1 MENKFEYITYKEKV
15 GKAVLKLNRP
25 LVHNALNYQMLVEI
39 NEVVKLVSTNDTVE
53 VLVISGKGKSFC
65 AGADISWFAGL
76 RDLPVEKQKEQLN
89 ILPQVLWSL
98 YNCPKPTIAQIH
110 GLVIGGGIGL
120 TAACDFVISTKNTRL
135 AFKEVHLG
143 IAPSTISPFV
153 FEKTG
158 VKPAQQL
165 MLTSEFFNAS
175 FAKKIGLISEVVKEK
190 KMKKTSDLLIGNLS
204 EGGNEAKTN
213 IKTLGQ
219 MVGNKFVTKQNLS
232 KTLTHLIKMINSE
245 GASLRLEKF
254 ISKKTASERDE

>member
-120 TAACDFVISTKNTRL
+120 IAACDFVISTKNAQL
-135 AFKEVHLG
+135 ALKEVQLG
-143 IAPSTISPFV
+143 ITPSTISPFV

-165 MLTSEFFNAS
+165 MLTGEFFDAS
-175 FAKKIGLISEVVKEK
+175 YAQKIGLITANVKENKVK
-190 KMKKTSDLLIGNLS
+190 KATGALIDKLS
-204 EGGNEAKTN
+204 LGGNDAKAN

-219 MVGNKFVTKQNLS
+219 MVGNKFVTKQNLG
-232 KTLTHLIKMINSE
+232 KTLTHLIKMLNSE
-245 GASLRLEKF
+245 EASSRLDKF
-254 ISKKTASERDE
+254 ISKKTISESNE